1 MTNPPEFPNAE
12 PRKKIVISFDD
23 EPEAT
28 QPLPPPPAPA
38 RAPAPAPG
46 PDALWS
52 GHSRGSTAPQPAV
65 RPTPPPAVRPTPP
78 PPPLQTQP
86 LPPPAFQPPPPAWP
100 GPPGPAGWAPPP
112 SPLAHVRFAS
122 WGARVAA
129 ALIDGA
135 IVLVITL
142 AVVFA
147 VGAGVFGAS
156 SGSDPDTAGA
166 AGFLAAFLMYFVVS
180 IVLFL
185 LYSPLTMM
193 RGGARNG
200 QTWGKQLVGIRV
212 ARLDGRPCT
221 AGTALLRDVLM
232 KNIVIW
238 GFGSFLFYIPGIL
251 DSLWPLWDQKKQ
263 AWHDMAASTIVTDA

>member
-1 MTNPPEFPNAE
+1 M
-12 PRKKIVISFDD
+12 RY
-23 EPEAT
+23 
-28 QPLPPPPAPA
+28 
-38 RAPAPAPG
+38 
-46 PDALWS
+46 
-52 GHSRGSTAPQPAV
+52 
-65 RPTPPPAVRPTPP
+65 
-78 PPPLQTQP
+78 
-86 LPPPAFQPPPPAWP
+86 
-100 GPPGPAGWAPPP
+100 
-112 SPLAHVRFAS
+112 AS

-221 AGTALLRDVLM
+221 RGHGAAARRADEEHRDLGLRRR
-232 KNIVIW
+232 
-238 GFGSFLFYIPGIL
+238 SLFYIPGIL
-251 DSLWPLWDQKKQ
+251 DSLWPLWDQQKQ
-263 AWHDMAASTIVTDA
+263 AWHDMVASTIVTDAYRVEIAVPPRAVPLRP